1 MISLEEKK
9 QSIAWFRLH
18 EAFLKN
24 ENERAFILYRL
35 ISHSIDDNGLKLLA
49 LGDLYLYFERQEEA
63 LNKYK
68 ESFNAFISKKN
79 TYGSCIALSRIKY
92 FFKEKEE
99 LANFLK
105 EISESDINKEFDFF
119 ISTIKE

>member
-49 LGDLYLYFERQEEA
+49 LGDLYLYFEKQEEA

-68 ESFNAFISKKN
+68 ESFNIFINNKN

-92 FFKEKEE
+92 FIKEKEE
-99 LANFLK
+99 INKFIK
-105 EISESDINKEFDFF
+105 EIPELDTKKEFKFF